1 MKLSLD
7 GIFHKSVTS
16 HNDYIHVSF
25 YLAIVSLAVS
35 LHVQTRV

>member
-1 MKLSLD
+1 MWMMKLSLD

-16 HNDYIHVSF
+16 HNDYISF

-35 LHVQTRV
+35 LHVQT